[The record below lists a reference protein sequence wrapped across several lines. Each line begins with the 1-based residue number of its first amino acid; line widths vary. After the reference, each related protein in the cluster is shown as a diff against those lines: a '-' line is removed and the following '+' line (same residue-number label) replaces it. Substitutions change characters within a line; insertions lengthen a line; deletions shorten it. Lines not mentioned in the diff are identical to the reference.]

1 MISGIL
7 VEDMCEKDGED
18 PRERVQEKGGIQGMP
33 IGHRVSTEGSGTEA
47 ATRSE
52 RVTRWFRIPLITA
65 ALLAIPV
72 IVVQESNLD
81 GFWESVAAVLDWG
94 IWGVFAA
101 NLVVMLAIT
110 PDRRRWL
117 LDNPIDVLIVLLT
130 PPFLPATMKI
140 ARVLPVVRL
149 VWLLMLANRMRG
161 LFSLQGLRYAAL
173 LVFTVVVGGG
183 VVFVAVEP
191 GQQLSTW
198 DGLWWATETVTTVA
212 YGDIYP
218 TTVLGRIVA
227 TVVMVTGIGFVA
239 LLTGAL
245 AQRFL
250 HGGNAGAASRPT
262 PGEPEMMQKLGE
274 LSRQI
279 AELQKALGERTD

>member
-1 MISGIL
+1 
-7 VEDMCEKDGED
+7 
-18 PRERVQEKGGIQGMP
+18 MP
-33 IGHRVSTEGSGTEA
+33 MRGRVSTEASHNMETEA
-47 ATRSE
+47 TSRGE
-52 RVTRWFRIPLITA
+52 RVAGWFRWPLIAA

-72 IVVQESNLD
+72 IVVQESD
-81 GFWESVAAVLDWG
+81 FGGFWGSLAVGLDWG
-94 IWGVFAA
+94 IWGVFVA
-101 NLVVMLAIT
+101 NLAVMLAVV

-117 LDNPIDVLIVLLT
+117 LDNPLDVLIVVLT

-173 LVFTVVVGGG
+173 IVFTVVVGGG

-191 GQQLSTW
+191 GQRLSAW

-227 TVVMVTGIGFVA
+227 TVVMTAGIGFVA

-250 HGGNAGAASRPT
+250 HGGNENAAPRPT
-262 PGEPEMMQKLGE
+262 PSEAEMMRKLSE
-274 LSRQI
+274 MSHQI
-279 AELQKALGERTD
+279 AELQRVLGERRE

>member
-1 MISGIL
+1 
-7 VEDMCEKDGED
+7 
-18 PRERVQEKGGIQGMP
+18 MP
-33 IGHRVSTEGSGTEA
+33 IGRRVQTRSSPATGTEA
-47 ATRSE
+47 TLRGE
-52 RVTRWFRIPLITA
+52 RVAGWLRVPLIVA

-72 IVVQESNLD
+72 IVVQESDL
-81 GFWESVAAVLDWG
+81 GGLWEALAAVLDWA
-94 IWGVFAA
+94 IWGVFVT
-101 NLVVMLAIT
+101 NLVVMLAVV

-117 LDNPIDVLIVLLT
+117 LDHPLDVLIVVLT

-149 VWLLMLANRMRG
+149 VWLLMLAHRLHG

-173 LVFTVVVGGG
+173 IVFTVVIGGG

-191 GQQLSTW
+191 GQRLSTW

-227 TVVMVTGIGFVA
+227 TVVMTSGIGFVA

-250 HGGNAGAASRPT
+250 HGGNEGAVP
-262 PGEPEMMQKLGE
+262 EPMPSEAEMMRRLDE
-274 LSRQI
+274 MSHQI
-279 AELQKALGERTD
+279 AELQRTLQGRHEGR